1 MGIII
6 TNLDAVV
13 NNAVTENVDIQAT
26 QEAKQVVLDAVIEA
40 QKIVDDGLVAI
51 TNSTDVNKN
60 VLDTYTID
68 KKAELST
75 YSAQVADD
83 LTDSVD
89 VDIARYDSNALARI
103 TQYND
108 NYTNTLLA
116 YNANDAVKLQQY
128 NENHI
133 ERLENINYAY
143 ADRIVQMLKTTR
155 VIGMIDEYVAETDTH
170 MCTFLSTDDDAYIY
184 YANGTKLELNVDYTV
199 YDTQTI
205 ELVVKANPY
214 DVITQINTRLLRD
227 MLISEEVVFRTEVG
241 QPKGVSGLDENGQ
254 VPSTQLPSYVDDVI
268 EVATYADLP
277 TVGESGKIYVV
288 VADETSMGDTSSYRW
303 TGTTYAMVSNTL
315 NAADVKALYEAN
327 GDTNAYTDA
336 DKLFVGAG
344 TALTTTASTLPTAI
358 NELQGHVVSDG
369 SDHTFIDQNVTTT
382 GTPRFNSIQLNG
394 GVGTQG
400 LMTWNPD
407 EETIDI
413 VTNGS
418 ILQVG
423 QEFLVHIRN
432 NTATN
437 IPNGTVVMISGTIG
451 NSGRVLVAPMDPN
464 NAANTI
470 RLIGVT
476 TTEVEAGADG
486 KATILGKIRG
496 FNTTGA
502 DVGEVWANNDSLYVH
517 PTLLGKF
524 TNQRPTVAQV
534 DIPIGLVLNAHT
546 NGTIIVR
553 VLPINRNEISP
564 SIVANYYN
572 KATIDLLLAA
582 QNEASEISVT
592 PQGNLSAETVQSALE
607 ELQEQLDTLTIV
619 EEW

>member
-51 TNSTDVNKN
+51 TNSTDVNKI

-75 YSAQVADD
+75 YSIQVADA
-83 LTDSVD
+83 LADSVD

-241 QPKGVSGLDENGQ
+241 QPNGIAGLDENGQ
-254 VPSTQLPSYVDDVI
+254 VPSNQLPSYVDDVI
-268 EVATYADLP
+268 EVATHADLP

-327 GDTNAYTDA
+327 ADTNTYTDA
-336 DKLFVGAG
+336 DKLFVDVG
-344 TALTTTASTLPTAI
+344 TALTTTASTLPTAV

-382 GTPRFNSIQLNG
+382 GTPRFNSVQLNG
-394 GVGTQG
+394 GTGIQGTM
-400 LMTWNPD
+400 LWNPD
-407 EETIDI
+407 EETMKLI
-413 VTNGS
+413 VGES
-418 ILQVG
+418 ELDFG
-423 QEFLVHIRN
+423 QEHWVNIRN
-432 NTATN
+432 STAST
-437 IPNGTVVMISGTIG
+437 ILNGTPLMLLGTLG
-451 NSGRVLVAPMDPN
+451 NSGRVLVGPMNGAD
-464 NAANTI
+464 AASAM
-470 RLIGVT
+470 RLIGVAT
-476 TTEVEAGADG
+476 TDIAAGANG
-486 KATILGKIRG
+486 KATVLGKVRG
-496 FNTTGA
+496 IDTTGA
-502 DVGEVWANNDSLYVH
+502 AVGETWADNDPLYIH
-517 PTLLGKF
+517 PTMIGKF
-524 TNQRPTVAQV
+524 TKNKPTSEQV
-534 DIPIGLVLNAHT
+534 DIPVGIVINAHT
-546 NGTIIVR
+546 AGTIIVR
-553 VLPINRNEISP
+553 VLPFNRNEISP
-564 SIVANYYN
+564 AIIANYYN
-572 KATIDLLLAA
+572 KATMDLLLAA